1 MLRIQRNF
9 TTALTLAVVLAFFAT
24 ATALARMGLR
34 MGHDLLQLTRFRI
47 DDQTHGAG
55 QVLPWHTHDAPL
67 LSLVLEGRYEE
78 VYPRRHFHCGP
89 FDLVL
94 EPGGERHHDR
104 VGDKGA
110 RSLLVALS
118 TPHDP
123 EMERFVN
130 SFSEPRIVSDP
141 RARHLVRRTA
151 REWRVRDEL
160 TSLALEAALLEL
172 IVSLARATPRGK
184 PLPGGPPR
192 WLARVDELIR
202 DTFRRSIILDELANE
217 CGVHPAH
224 LARAF
229 RKWRGCSIGEYVRA
243 LRVEAAV
250 RTLTETDVPLSEIAL
265 STGFYDQSHMG
276 RALRRSLGAT
286 PLEIRRRRGRCQ

>member
-1 MLRIQRNF
+1 
-9 TTALTLAVVLAFFAT
+9 
-24 ATALARMGLR
+24 MGQ
-34 MGHDLLQLTRFRI
+34 DLLQLTRFRI

-78 VYPRRHFHCGP
+78 VYPHRHFNCGP

-94 EPGGERHHDR
+94 KPGGERHSDQ
-104 VGDKGA
+104 VGDGGA

-118 TPHDP
+118 TGHDL
-123 EMERFVN
+123 EMERFV
-130 SFSEPRIVSDP
+130 SSLSEPRVVSDP
-141 RARHLVRRTA
+141 RVRHLVRRTA
-151 REWRVRDEL
+151 REWRMRDEL
-160 TSLALEAALLEL
+160 TSLALEAGLLEL
-172 IVSLARATPRGK
+172 VVSLARGSRPRNRSRGR
-184 PLPGGPPR
+184 PPR
-192 WLARVDELIR
+192 WLTRADELIS
-202 DTFRRSIILDELANE
+202 DTYRGTVVLDEVAKE

-243 LRVEAAV
+243 LRIETAV
-250 RTLTETDVPLSEIAL
+250 RALTDTDLPLTEIAL
-265 STGFYDQSHMG
+265 SSGFYDQSHMG

-286 PLEIRRRRGRCQ
+286 PLEIRSRRGRCE